1 MNPLIVSASCAIK
14 VPFFT
19 PVFSLLLSDLWVED
33 EGVYICEAHNH
44 FGKIQTQARVTVTG
58 LGTSRIW
65 FDLCLFVFSEW
76 MLLIQCLKK
85 MVEKKC

>member
-44 FGKIQTQARVTVTG
+44 FGKIQTQVRVTVTG
-58 LGTSRIW
+58 LGKSRIW
-65 FDLCLFVFSEW
+65 FDLCLFVFSE
-76 MLLIQCLKK
+76 
-85 MVEKKC
+85 